1 MRIAISSS
9 HSLGKSTLVSDWIAA
24 NPSFIHEEEPYRA
37 LREWYPIEFRQKSTR
52 LQNGM
57 KLYFSVGRAMHYP
70 SASNNVIFDRSP
82 VDYIAYSQYT
92 ANHGTTDIDDRFVD
106 SMVPIV
112 RESRERLDLI
122 VFLPITDQWQVSL
135 EDDGTRPVDHAY
147 RTEVDK
153 LFKQIYRKNR
163 FNIMPIRDP
172 PRLIELW
179 GSPEAR
185 IENLA
190 AVIAD
195 TRLQ

>member
-1 MRIAISSS
+1 
-9 HSLGKSTLVSDWIAA
+9 
-24 NPSFIHEEEPYRA
+24 
-37 LREWYPIEFRQKSTR
+37 
-52 LQNGM
+52 
-57 KLYFSVGRAMHYP
+57 MHYP

-112 RESRERLDLI
+112 RESRESLDLI

-135 EDDGTRPVDHAY
+135 EDDGIRPVDHAY

-163 FNIMPIRDP
+163 FDIMPIRDP
-172 PRLIELW
+172 PQ
-179 GSPEAR
+179 
-185 IENLA
+185 
-190 AVIAD
+190 AD
-195 TRLQ
+195 RTLGIT

>member
-1 MRIAISSS
+1 MRIAISGS
-9 HSLGKSTLVSDWIAA
+9 HSLGKTTLVSDWIAA

-52 LQNGM
+52 LQNGIQ
-57 KLYFSVGRAMHYP
+57 LYYSVGRAMHYP
-70 SASNNVIFDRSP
+70 SASKNVIFDRSP

-92 ANHGTTDIDDRFVD
+92 ANHGKTDIDNRFVD

-112 RESRERLDLI
+112 REALERLDLI

-135 EDDGTRPVDHAY
+135 EDDGIRPVDHAY

-153 LFKQIYRKNR
+153 LFKQIYRENR
-163 FNIMPIRDP
+163 FDIMPIRDP

-185 IENLA
+185 IEKLA

>member
-1 MRIAISSS
+1 
-9 HSLGKSTLVSDWIAA
+9 
-24 NPSFIHEEEPYRA
+24 
-37 LREWYPIEFRQKSTR
+37 
-52 LQNGM
+52 
-57 KLYFSVGRAMHYP
+57 MHYP
-70 SASNNVIFDRSP
+70 SASKNVIFDRSP

-92 ANHGTTDIDDRFVD
+92 ANHGKTDIDNRFVD

-112 RESRERLDLI
+112 REALERLDLI

-135 EDDGTRPVDHAY
+135 EDDGIRPVDHAY

-153 LFKQIYRKNR
+153 LFKQIYRENR
-163 FNIMPIRDP
+163 FDIMPIRDP

-185 IENLA
+185 IEKLA